1 MAEITYQELRTYLK
15 DLEAPAKR
23 APAAV
28 HLIHGEDLFVRMA
41 FDEILR
47 GILPGAQD
55 SLNYEPLDGAT
66 AGIGDVV
73 ASLNTYSLLG
83 GAKVVA
89 LKDARLFHTREDAGK
104 LLDSAREAQS
114 EGDLPRAARRFLA
127 ALAQLKLS
135 LEEMKAS
142 NRSGLLPA
150 GYDPG
155 ADEAWIDRI
164 LEHCASGRLK
174 VPTSAD
180 AADLLE
186 KAVENG
192 FPNGHHL
199 IITTDIADR
208 RRSLYK
214 LIRDRGVVVD
224 CSVPKGDRKADKE
237 AQEAVLSEHMQA
249 ILGPPGKTMNR
260 AAFLALCEMTGF
272 DPGTFS
278 NNLRTLIDYA
288 GQRREITAEDVGAVL
303 TRTKKDP
310 LYEFTNAV
318 TDRDAEKAL
327 FFLGALLEGEIH
339 GLQALA
345 AIANQVRKLIVAK
358 DFTSSPAGAA
368 WHPACGYPQFQ
379 KNVMPAIVQHDRE
392 LLAWLESWDQA
403 LAGPPSDG
411 EKKKKAKAATDL
423 VLAKNPANAF
433 PVYQLLKKSDRFRQA
448 DLLEALNA
456 VNEADLK
463 LKSSTLQ
470 PRLILERVV
479 LQICASASPKG

>member
-1 MAEITYQELRTYLK
+1 M
-15 DLEAPAKR
+15 
-23 APAAV
+23 
-28 HLIHGEDLFVRMA
+28 
-41 FDEILR
+41 
-47 GILPGAQD
+47 
-55 SLNYEPLDGAT
+55 
-66 AGIGDVV
+66 
-73 ASLNTYSLLG
+73 
-83 GAKVVA
+83 
-89 LKDARLFHTREDAGK
+89 
-104 LLDSAREAQS
+104 
-114 EGDLPRAARRFLA
+114 
-127 ALAQLKLS
+127 
-135 LEEMKAS
+135 
-142 NRSGLLPA
+142 
-150 GYDPG
+150 
-155 ADEAWIDRI
+155 
-164 LEHCASGRLK
+164 
-174 VPTSAD
+174 PTSAD

-192 FPNGHHL
+192 FPKGHHL

-214 LIRDRGVVVD
+214 LIREKGVVVD

-249 ILGPPGKTMNR
+249 ILGPPGKTMSR

-318 TDRDAEKAL
+318 TDRDVEKAL

-392 LLAWLESWDQA
+392 LLARLESWDQA

-470 PRLILERVV
+470 PRLLLERVV